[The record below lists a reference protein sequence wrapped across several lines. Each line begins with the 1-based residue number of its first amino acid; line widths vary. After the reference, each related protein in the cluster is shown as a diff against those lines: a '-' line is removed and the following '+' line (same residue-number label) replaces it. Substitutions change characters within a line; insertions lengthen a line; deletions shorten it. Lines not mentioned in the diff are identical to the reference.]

1 MHIKKIRKNR
11 EKIKTDKKKK
21 ETRKWQF
28 KSLSLAKLSVSH
40 FLWQSIITTDN
51 IPSSFSGSPSLPP
64 LSPLPPPTPKRT
76 MMSSL
81 CWRSGRKRRK
91 TRRML
96 MNPRHVKT
104 GRVWSVVVPGTVLF
118 RSGLLWLDNLVR
130 DEVLRVCLQER
141 ERKRGNEEEDV
152 IPPLTH

>member
-1 MHIKKIRKNR
+1 
-11 EKIKTDKKKK
+11 
-21 ETRKWQF
+21 
-28 KSLSLAKLSVSH
+28 
-40 FLWQSIITTDN
+40 
-51 IPSSFSGSPSLPP
+51 
-64 LSPLPPPTPKRT
+64 
-76 MMSSL
+76 
-81 CWRSGRKRRK
+81 
-91 TRRML
+91 